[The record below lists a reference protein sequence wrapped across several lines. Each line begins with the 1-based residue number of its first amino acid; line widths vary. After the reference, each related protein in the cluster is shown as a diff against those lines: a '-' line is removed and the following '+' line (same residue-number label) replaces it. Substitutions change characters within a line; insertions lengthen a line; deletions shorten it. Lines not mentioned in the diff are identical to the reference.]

1 VSLTVST
8 LAVVRPET
16 PRGLKA
22 IPVRTRLVRPG
33 DDLVALVSEAVRGIA
48 RAGDVIA
55 VSETALAIAQGEFVV
70 AERVR
75 PSKLAYL
82 LCRYAGPMATISQP
96 ESMQLVID
104 RVGYPRAIYATLLH
118 LLGRLAGR
126 RGVFYELMGPAIAAF
141 DGYTGTMPPYERAI
155 VFAPRDPDAFA
166 REFER
171 RSGIDCA
178 VVDVND
184 LQKAKVLGA
193 SGDVCVPGAQ
203 SALLDN
209 PHGNSDEQTPVVVLK
224 WRGSGDNP
232 LRMVGTGC
240 AQA

>member
-1 VSLTVST
+1 MSRTVST
-8 LAVVRPET
+8 LAVMRRET
-16 PRGLKA
+16 PEGLRA

-33 DDLVALVSEAVRGIA
+33 DDLIALVAEAVSGIA
-48 RAGDVIA
+48 RPGDVVA

-75 PSKLAYL
+75 PSKLAYV
-82 LCRYAGPMATISQP
+82 LCRNAGPMATISQP

-104 RVGYPRAIYATLLH
+104 RVGYPRAIYATVLH
-118 LLGRLAGR
+118 LLGRLVGR
-126 RGVFYELMGPAIAAF
+126 RGVFYELMGAAVAAF

-178 VVDVND
+178 IVDAND
-184 LQKAKVLGA
+184 LEKAKILGA
-193 SGDVCVPGAQ
+193 SDNVCAACVEG
-203 SALLDN
+203 ALLDN

-232 LRMVGTGC
+232 LLSSGRRS
-240 AQA
+240 AE